1 MNVQYVTA
9 VSFPDG
15 QQAIAYQGADKEM
28 ALQFRDDY
36 KQSHPGSVVLV
47 FELRGII
54 TLIAE

>member
-15 QQAIAYQGADKEM
+15 QQTIAYQGADKER
-28 ALQFRDDY
+28 ALQFRDAY
-36 KQSHPGSVVLV
+36 KESHPGCICLV

-54 TLIAE
+54 TLIGE